1 MASLFSVSYSHDGLR
16 RLLEGVI
23 LISAIATPHRGSSY
37 LSMPNLRQS
46 IQQLLFLEQPLP
58 RSITDKLRL
67 GYKPLL
73 KLHDSFS
80 DIAGELRLWTF
91 YETVDS
97 QLSGL
102 GSGDFDEVHFSAPIT
117 SIKSGLIGARTEQ
130 ALSLE
135 SDHAHCASFGPQN
148 LQIMHSYLYDLGE
161 AVRKAEALSVNFVHT
176 PLRLETKV
184 KVELIG
190 FYDDPD
196 SGEDRSVRLYVSKHF
211 LNEFLEKGPEVC
223 LRERMHTMAPK
234 MRRARVYT
242 SRRPAASPSRMSRA
256 ANILSSVQGFGQRIL
271 GSSSPS
277 SNRSRSLV
285 REGLDQSSP
294 EIVVTSHTPRRP
306 SLAGATSEPLP
317 NVEDPPGRSRGL
329 TIPGFTTPGF
339 TQPVARRSTESLR
352 SSIDGIV
359 RALSEPISSEISPM
373 NLGSHQNRG
382 GGQATGNGAQV
393 EEEERRSRGERIGRA
408 STMGDFTAGF
418 SRPDPSKRKF
428 MWIHLPFNNP
438 YWVKV
443 VGSQDLFESA
453 KVY

>member
-1 MASLFSVSYSHDGLR
+1 M
-16 RLLEGVI
+16 
-23 LISAIATPHRGSSY
+23 
-37 LSMPNLRQS
+37 
-46 IQQLLFLEQPLP
+46 LFLEQPLP
-58 RSITDKLRL
+58 RSITDRLRL

-102 GSGDFDEVHFSAPIT
+102 GSGDLDEVHFSAPIT

-148 LQIMHSYLYDLGE
+148 LQIMHSYLYDLGD
-161 AVRKAEALSVNFVHT
+161 AVRKAEALSANFVHT
-176 PLRLETKV
+176 PLRLESKV
-184 KVELIG
+184 KVELVG
-190 FYDDPD
+190 FYDDPA
-196 SGEDRSVRLYVSKHF
+196 SGEDHSVRLYVSKHF
-211 LNEFLEKGPEVC
+211 LDEFLEKGPEVC

-234 MRRARVYT
+234 MRRARVYS

-256 ANILSSVQGFGQRIL
+256 ANILSNVQEFGQRIL
-271 GSSSPS
+271 GSSPT
-277 SNRSRSLV
+277 SNRPQSPERD
-285 REGLDQSSP
+285 GLDQSSP

-317 NVEDPPGRSRGL
+317 NVDVSPGRSRGL
-329 TIPGFTTPGF
+329 TIPGFATPGF
-339 TQPVARRSTESLR
+339 TQPTARRSTESLR
-352 SSIDGIV
+352 SSIDGVV
-359 RALSEPISSEISPM
+359 RALSEPISSDGSPM
-373 NLGSHQNRG
+373 TLGSHQNRD
-382 GGQATGNGAQV
+382 GGQVTGDGPHA
-393 EEEERRSRGERIGRA
+393 EEEGNDSLRRGRGERIGRA
-408 STMGDFTAGF
+408 ATLGDFTAGF
-418 SRPDPSKRKF
+418 SRPDPAKRKF

-443 VGSQDLFESA
+443 LAHSGPFWRVS
-453 KVY
+453 VY